1 MAIPGRVGD
10 GGARTITNTLSGATK
25 DQATFVGAELGGP
38 KLRRFLTGPAG
49 CEITGIAE
57 SADGRTIFV
66 NVQHPGEDTE
76 ATFWKGSAPQSQWP
90 ANQGYG
96 PQGRPRSATLV
107 ITKVDGGLIGV

>member
-1 MAIPGRVGD
+1 
-10 GGARTITNTLSGATK
+10 
-25 DQATFVGAELGGP
+25 QATFVGAELGET

-66 NVQHPGEDTE
+66 NVQHPGENTT
-76 ATFWKGSAPQSQWP
+76 AAFWTGTAPESQWP
-90 ANQGYG
+90 GNAGYG
-96 PQGRPRSATLV
+96 VTGRPRSATLV